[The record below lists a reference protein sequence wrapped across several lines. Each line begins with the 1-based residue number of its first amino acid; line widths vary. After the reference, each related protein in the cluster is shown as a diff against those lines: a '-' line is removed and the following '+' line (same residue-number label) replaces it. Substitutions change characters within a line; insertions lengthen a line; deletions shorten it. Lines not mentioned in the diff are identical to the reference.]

1 MRLPEERFRSW
12 VVVALSSVVLCFG
25 TVAAHGQQ
33 ELPAIR
39 HVAPEVAAR
48 GDITTVRV
56 EGTLPS
62 GFWLRREPRVRVT
75 DASGTV
81 VELLPILRGPPPQI
95 KGYRGVTTG
104 HYVPGVYQVR
114 AELDYIDPDGAPGA
128 AVSPW
133 TTLTVPPPGAEER
146 PTIRHVAPVLASPG
160 RDTTVT
166 LEFTLPP
173 GYELLGGPRVVAIN
187 EESALVVLLSTY
199 ITQAPPDGKGYQK
212 LGTWHYPPGIY
223 RLRAEIDTLDPDGQT
238 ATEVSPWTT
247 LTVPPPAV
255 AKDPPAQVHG
265 FMVSLLRRTRDEP
278 DPGLR
283 STPPGCSVSG
293 NGHVT
298 RLTCWPSPGPKPT
311 CDSERGI

>member
-1 MRLPEERFRSW
+1 MRLPDERFHSR
-12 VVVALSSVVLCFG
+12 VVAALGSVVLCLG
-25 TVAAHGQQ
+25 TLAAHGQQ

-104 HYVPGVYQVR
+104 YYVPGVYQVR
-114 AELDYIDPDGAPGA
+114 AELDYFDPDGAPGA

-146 PTIRHVAPVLASPG
+146 PTVRHAAPVLASPG

-199 ITQAPPDGKGYQK
+199 IPR
-212 LGTWHYPPGIY
+212 H
-223 RLRAEIDTLDPDGQT
+223 
-238 ATEVSPWTT
+238 
-247 LTVPPPAV
+247 
-255 AKDPPAQVHG
+255 
-265 FMVSLLRRTRDEP
+265 RRTERDIGSSVRGTIRP
-278 DPGLR
+278 APTASARRSIPSIPTAIRPLRCLPGRR
-283 STPPGCSVSG
+283 SRCR
-293 NGHVT
+293 H
-298 RLTCWPSPGPKPT
+298 RLWPISRHPAA
-311 CDSERGI
+311 RRV